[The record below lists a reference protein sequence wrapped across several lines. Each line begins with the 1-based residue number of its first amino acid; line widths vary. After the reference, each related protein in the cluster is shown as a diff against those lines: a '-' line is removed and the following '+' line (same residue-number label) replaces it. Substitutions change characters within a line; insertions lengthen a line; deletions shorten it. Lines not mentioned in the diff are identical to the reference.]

1 MTDYKDNLKD
11 ISKLPGKQLKKYV
24 RKKAVSITKEKL
36 IKSGKDVK
44 DMSWEEIQELV
55 AAEEKTVMSEMK
67 SKGLIATA
75 GLLALSL
82 LNPITLAKSLIF
94 EGDDDFDDE
103 EFDDNFDLADDE
115 TEEAAVAENDQ
126 SEDGENV

>member
-1 MTDYKDNLKD
+1 MTDYIDNLKD
-11 ISKLPGKQLKKYV
+11 LSKLPAKQLKKYV

-44 DMSWEEIQELV
+44 EMAWEEIQELV

-75 GLLALSL
+75 SLLALNL
-82 LNPITLAKSLIF
+82 LNPITLAKSLIL
-94 EGDDDFDDE
+94 EGDDDFDD
-103 EFDDNFDLADDE
+103 DLDLADDE
-115 TEEAAVAENDQ
+115 TGEAAVAENDQ
-126 SEDGENV
+126 SEDGEDV